1 MTRYGMAIDTTRCVS
16 CNRCALSC
24 KVEHNLPNGVL
35 WNKAQTT
42 GGDFYM
48 TPSANNVGKPS
59 MGFYTLACQHCENP
73 ACVEACP
80 TGASVKRKD
89 GIVTV
94 DYDTCIGCESCIQ
107 ACPYEEVRTLAKSPE
122 YALNFKTGDAAV
134 PDIKPMTVS
143 KCTFCVERIDR
154 GEKPRCVDLC
164 FVDARIFG
172 DLDDPSSEISKA
184 IAERDYD
191 QLSPEAGTGPSIFFL
206 R

>member
-35 WNKAQTT
+35 WNRAHTS
-42 GGDFYM
+42 GGDFFM
-48 TPSANNVGKPS
+48 TPAADSNGYS
-59 MGFYTLACQHCENP
+59 MDFYTLACQHCENP
-73 ACVEACP
+73 ACVDACP
-80 TGASVKRKD
+80 TGASVKRED

-94 DYDTCIGCESCIQ
+94 DYDECIGCQSCIK
-107 ACPYEEVRTLAKSPE
+107 ACPYENVRTLAASPE
-122 YALNFKTGDAAV
+122 YALDFKTGDAAV
-134 PDIKPMTVS
+134 PDIVPNTVS

-154 GEKPRCVDLC
+154 GEKPRCIDLC

-172 DLDDPSSEISKA
+172 DLDDPTSEISNVLA
-184 IAERDYD
+184 SRSYEQI
-191 QLSPEAGTGPSIFFL
+191 SPEAGTGPSVFFL